1 MDMLHDLA
9 KVWPVIAFLGVAIW
23 WAASIS
29 RDVKSLEGDMFGLK
43 SDVSDLKTD
52 MAAVKP
58 GLLGLKSDVA
68 EIKAAV
74 LK

>member
-1 MDMLHDLA
+1 
-9 KVWPVIAFLGVAIW
+9 
-23 WAASIS
+23 
-29 RDVKSLEGDMFGLK
+29 MFGLK

>member
-1 MDMLHDLA
+1 MT
-9 KVWPVIAFLGVAIW
+9 WPRFGLLSPFLVSP
-23 WAASIS
+23 SIS

-52 MAAVKP
+52 MAAVKAE
-58 GLLGLKSDVA
+58 LSGLKSDVA